1 MELRGHSTADDHTF
15 QHAPPEGPPWS
26 RHSPWYWPNCV
37 RRPTLRTHLR
47 GRDEPGAHQNLFRRA
62 ARRSIRP
69 TYLFSPGPPQKS
81 KAGVSPLLQV
91 GSRAGRL
98 AAGRLAAACSLANSP
113 QRARCFSRSL
123 SAGRFFFRPCFSASE
138 LNEHAGWLGHVVAIL
153 KRPGSSSKS
162 SPSRRDNRFT
172 VFTSKKRHFLT
183 RLYVVFDGIN

>member
-26 RHSPWYWPNCV
+26 RHSPWYWPNCL

-81 KAGVSPLLQV
+81 TSEESPLRRV

-123 SAGRFFFRPCFSASE
+123 SAGRFFFSPVFFRVGAERARGMARACR
-138 LNEHAGWLGHVVAIL
+138 GD
-153 KRPGSSSKS
+153 SKT
-162 SPSRRDNRFT
+162 PR
-172 VFTSKKRHFLT
+172 
-183 RLYVVFDGIN
+183 VVFQIVPIAEGQPIYSFYI